1 MMAYFSQTRIF
12 KKVDGQFVHGR
23 WWLQSLILDVHTLL
37 HFGQAKVLAEDDW
50 DVARSFCLLH
60 LSFAASCL
68 SASNFRLAVFTD
80 ERPLSSCYHN

>member
-37 HFGQAKVLAEDDW
+37 RFEQRRVWAEDD
-50 DVARSFCLLH
+50 
-60 LSFAASCL
+60 
-68 SASNFRLAVFTD
+68 
-80 ERPLSSCYHN
+80 